1 MIYIFCAPSGSGKS
15 TMVKHLLTMH
25 PDLFDG
31 ADLRAVEDKV
41 FHKKA
46 VFRSAPLIPQIFV
59 IFVTGK
65 TGEDVSVYAFGAH
78 IFLIVCR
85 QISFLIHVSSSA
97 GSITKELLRHKIAE
111 RRIEKIDYFRYYLR
125 EFVHISDFCECKSTA
140 FLRHMQI
147 NITIFEKIA

>member
-1 MIYIFCAPSGSGKS
+1 MAYNKVIDQEI
-15 TMVKHLLTMH
+15 
-25 PDLFDG
+25 
-31 ADLRAVEDKV
+31 ED
-41 FHKKA
+41 
-46 VFRSAPLIPQIFV
+46 PI
-59 IFVTGK
+59 
-65 TGEDVSVYAFGAH
+65 EDH
-78 IFLIVCR
+78 I
-85 QISFLIHVSSSA
+85 SSSA